1 MPSQDRPF
9 GLPSRSGDDE
19 KLVRDFRSGCAQAL
33 GTIFARYYRL
43 VFATA
48 WRVLRDAGEAEDLA
62 QSVFLEI
69 SCKASHFDPAK
80 GPLNKW
86 ILTLAYHRSLN
97 RKSYL
102 MTRQFYKAHLDLIG
116 ENGEELCSPSL
127 MLPAQEAARLV
138 NECLGLVDARQRQIL
153 ELVFFKEL
161 TFQEIAEQTQQ
172 TFGNVRNQYYRG
184 LKRLRAH
191 LIGSPREDRSGSP
204 ERAVFARAGVRRRV
218 PQNQGSRVTPVLRDS
233 AKQSQV
239 SRIAP
244 PLQAPSIPR
253 SLQKGWAGDLR
264 EQSQGSRI
272 IEPPLRKEWPGNL
285 EWRRQTLAAFEKV
298 GAVYFEIVPGAV
310 ARIGDL
316 KMSP

>member
-9 GLPSRSGDDE
+9 DLPGRSGDDQE
-19 KLVRDFRSGCAQAL
+19 LVREFRSGSAQAL
-33 GTIFARYYRL
+33 GVIFARYYRL

-48 WRVLRDAGEAEDLA
+48 WRVLRDAGEAEDLT
-62 QSVFLEI
+62 QSVFFEI
-69 SCKASHFDPAK
+69 SRKASHFDPAK

-102 MTRQFYKAHLDLIG
+102 MTRQFYKGHLDLIG
-116 ENGEELCSPSL
+116 ENGEELWSTSL

-138 NECLGLVDARQRQIL
+138 NECLGLLDPRQRQVL

-161 TFQEIAEQTQQ
+161 TFREIAEQTQQ

-191 LIGSPREDRSGSP
+191 LSGPSREDR
-204 ERAVFARAGVRRRV
+204 RRG
-218 PQNQGSRVTPVLRDS
+218 P
-233 AKQSQV
+233 QSQG

-244 PLQAPSIPR
+244 PLRAPSVPR
-253 SLQKGWAGDLR
+253 S
-264 EQSQGSRI
+264 
-272 IEPPLRKEWPGNL
+272 LRKEWAGEL
-285 EWRRQTLAAFEKV
+285 GCRRQALTAFERV
-298 GAVYFEIVPGAV
+298 GTEMPQGAVQF
-310 ARIGDL
+310 DL
-316 KMSP
+316 